1 VGGAVGRPRPRP
13 RSHGPLRHVTGSDH
27 VALVH
32 DYLTQR
38 GGAERVVLSLAAAFP
53 AAPIHTA
60 LYDPDGTFPEF
71 SGLDIHTLPLDRV
84 GALRAH
90 HRLALPVLAPAFSRL
105 RIEADVAI
113 CSSSGWAHGAHVSG
127 RKVVYCHTPARWL
140 YQPDRY
146 LAGSS
151 RLSTTLLSL
160 VTPPLRRWDKRAAAS
175 ADRYLVNSNAV
186 RLRVFDLYG
195 IDAEVVPPPV
205 DVDPWGVQEAI
216 AGVEPGFV
224 MCVSRLLPYKNVE
237 AVTAAFRQLPEQRLV
252 VVGSGPMADQIVS
265 SSPPNVTVLGQ
276 VSDANLRWLYA
287 SSTGL
292 VAASYEDF
300 GLTPVEAATFGK
312 PTAALRWGG
321 FLDTTVEGTTGVF
334 FDEPLP
340 RLIAE
345 AVDRMS
351 TTAWAQDSLTAH
363 ARQYSGP
370 RFVERLQAVVAEER
384 AAS

>member
-1 VGGAVGRPRPRP
+1 
-13 RSHGPLRHVTGSDH
+13 
-27 VALVH
+27 
-32 DYLTQR
+32 
-38 GGAERVVLSLAAAFP
+38 
-53 AAPIHTA
+53 
-60 LYDPDGTFPEF
+60 
-71 SGLDIHTLPLDRV
+71 
-84 GALRAH
+84 
-90 HRLALPVLAPAFSRL
+90 
-105 RIEADVAI
+105 
-113 CSSSGWAHGAHVSG
+113 
-127 RKVVYCHTPARWL
+127 
-140 YQPDRY
+140 
-146 LAGSS
+146 
-151 RLSTTLLSL
+151 
-160 VTPPLRRWDKRAAAS
+160 
-175 ADRYLVNSNAV
+175 
-186 RLRVFDLYG
+186 
-195 IDAEVVPPPV
+195 
-205 DVDPWGVQEAI
+205 
-216 AGVEPGFV
+216 
-224 MCVSRLLPYKNVE
+224 
-237 AVTAAFRQLPEQRLV
+237 
-252 VVGSGPMADQIVS
+252 
-265 SSPPNVTVLGQ
+265 VTVLGQ